1 MIGIVLN
8 TEKGTLES
16 SLLMELLRKIIFWKK
31 GHALCSVKVM
41 KTTNLCTSGRQST
54 TRVMYSRKG
63 LGWESDDLDKYK
75 TSKGVIW

>member
-1 MIGIVLN
+1 MQ
-8 TEKGTLES
+8 E
-16 SLLMELLRKIIFWKK
+16 
-31 GHALCSVKVM
+31 
-41 KTTNLCTSGRQST
+41 TNLCTAGRQST